1 MIRIEW
7 CACGGVISVAVPASE
22 EEIFRAVWTHNNT
35 VRHRVWRERGG
46 LAATRGDDLDGY
58 ERRAV
63 A

>member
-1 MIRIEW
+1 MIRIEQ
-7 CACGGVISVAVPASE
+7 CVCGGVIAVAMPASD
-22 EEIFRAVWTHNNT
+22 EEIARAVWTHNHT
-35 VRHRVWRERGG
+35 VRHQVWRERGG